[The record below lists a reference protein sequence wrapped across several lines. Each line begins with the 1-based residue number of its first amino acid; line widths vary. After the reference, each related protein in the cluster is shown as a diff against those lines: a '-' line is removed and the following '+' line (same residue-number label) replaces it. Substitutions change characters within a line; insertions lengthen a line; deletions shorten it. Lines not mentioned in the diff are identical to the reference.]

1 VANVTEENQPVNQ
14 TVLTGEAMQV
24 LIDNVTQFARAE
36 GVREGKKWAKDSE
49 ATRIWQK
56 LKNEEAKYRKESRTD
71 IADILGALRKWI
83 RSENE

>member
-1 VANVTEENQPVNQ
+1 MAEENQAVNQ

-36 GVREGKKWAKDSE
+36 GVREGKKWAKDLE

-83 RSENE
+83 GSENE